1 LAALNFQVPAELSAA
16 TITTA
21 ENARTLNS
29 KKRLAAILFMFFL
42 QLINRL
48 ERLRKRAGGYVRL
61 DRCSNGLSLHRH
73 GVQTSYPSIDWV
85 NMRSCVFSASVRGPM
100 SDGGSAWSNFAK
112 AALVVGAISVGLLIT
127 AVVIGVIWWNR
138 HGQEFVSGV
147 QDAMKQGQMEGQG
160 IAEETCLERSIESIR
175 SDRGIDMSLM
185 VEKSLHLQGCL
196 STARVSRISA

>member
-1 LAALNFQVPAELSAA
+1 
-16 TITTA
+16 
-21 ENARTLNS
+21 
-29 KKRLAAILFMFFL
+29 M
-42 QLINRL
+42 
-48 ERLRKRAGGYVRL
+48 RL

-196 STARVSRISA
+196 STARVSPNFCMKVPRVSEFIASAKWKIEKCNDLKMNDNSCQSLFSIQQTYCDSPERRSKVDSPSNVN